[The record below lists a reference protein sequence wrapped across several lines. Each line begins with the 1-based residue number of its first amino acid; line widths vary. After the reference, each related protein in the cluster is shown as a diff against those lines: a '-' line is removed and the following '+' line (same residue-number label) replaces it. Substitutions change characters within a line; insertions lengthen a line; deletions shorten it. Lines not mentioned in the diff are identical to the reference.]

1 MVPWLDPRL
10 GESAKRLMIYE
21 NLKLKA
27 IANEEKQRI
36 EQNRDTDE
44 EEKIKHQRWLRKLHV
59 K

>member
-10 GESAKRLMIYE
+10 EKSAQRLMIYQ

-44 EEKIKHQRWLRKLHV
+44 EEKIKH
-59 K
+59 